1 MLLCVLKIYII
12 FCLVNDGAGKR
23 SEVRGR
29 TKTYSHNSR
38 GYFRKERGMGKNKI
52 LLVNT
57 KGFDQPHIGQGS
69 FGLVAELFDS
79 TRTDTSRKEPDIN
92 KVKLFSTA
100 AHANKSSRNIGI
112 FRRKAFNGSRRNIF
126 SRQPFNKRN
135 TDVTEKP
142 GAKMFWNNFLVKMNG
157 APQNT
162 SHGGKPQE
170 IMKEACKT
178 LPFTQNIVHEN
189 CDRMVIQNNLCFG
202 KCISLHVPNQ
212 QDRRNTCAHCLPS
225 KFTLNHLALNC
236 TGSNNV
242 VKVVMMV
249 EECACEAHKN
259 NYHQTAQFNMDA
271 STTLHN

>member
-1 MLLCVLKIYII
+1 MLLNVLRICII
-12 FCLVNDGAGKR
+12 VCLVNDGAGKH
-23 SEVRGR
+23 SEGRER
-29 TKTYSHNSR
+29 TKTYSLNSR
-38 GYFRKERGMGKNKI
+38 GYFRKERGARRSKI

-57 KGFDQPHIGQGS
+57 KGLDEPHIGHGD

-79 TRTDTSRKEPDIN
+79 TRTHTNRKEPDMN
-92 KVKLFSTA
+92 KVKLFSTV
-100 AHANKSSRNIGI
+100 AHGNKSA
-112 FRRKAFNGSRRNIF
+112 RRKAYNGSRRNIF
-126 SRQPFNKRN
+126 SRRSFDKRN
-135 TDVTEKP
+135 TEVTEKP

-162 SHGGKPQE
+162 SHGSKAQE

-212 QDRRNTCAHCLPS
+212 QDRRNTCSHCLPS
-225 KFTLNHLALNC
+225 KFTLNHLTLNC
-236 TGSNNV
+236 TGSKNV

-249 EECACEAHKN
+249 EECTCEAHKSN
-259 NYHQTAQFNMDA
+259 FHQTAQFNMDT
-271 STTLHN
+271 STTLHH